1 MYSTRVT
8 VIINVLLCFFF
19 RIRPPPRSTRTDTL
33 FPDTTLF
40 RSEDLAVAD
49 AAGTGSLHDRLDRTL
64 DHAVLHHHLDLHLR
78 QEVHDIFRAAVEF
91 RVALLPPEALG
102 LGDRQALDPDFVQ
115 GVLHVVEFERLD
127 ARFDLFHDCPL
138 SLNAEIGKASCR

>member
-91 RVALLPPEALG
+91 RVALLPPDALG

-115 GVLHVVEFERLD
+115 GRSDEPTSELQSLMRTSYAVLCLQTTNPSNLHSRQ
-127 ARFDLFHDCPL
+127 
-138 SLNAEIGKASCR
+138 